1 LSWSE
6 IRQIFEGKNPGDIH
20 TSVAANFV
28 NKVTRKEQTK
38 NFSYLYS
45 IPKVSNY
52 REVKDEK
59 VGGVPHLGVEDHD
72 QHHQQVTQES

>member
-28 NKVTRKEQTK
+28 NKVTRGTNNK
-38 NFSYLYS
+38 NLFVFQ
-45 IPKVSNY
+45 K
-52 REVKDEK
+52 
-59 VGGVPHLGVEDHD
+59 
-72 QHHQQVTQES
+72 